1 MKRIVHYVA
10 VAACALACFLAA
22 QNVSN
27 RARKIHFDAIV
38 IDTHAD
44 TLQRVLM
51 GNEDITQRSSKGH
64 LDLPR
69 MREGGLDAE
78 FFALWVDSPFVGPVA
93 VKRTL
98 QLIDAMYRVIG
109 KSKGE
114 LRLAVNASEVEHNAK
129 EGKLSALMGIEGG
142 HAIDDD
148 LAALR
153 MYHRLGVRYM
163 TLTWSNRNNWA
174 DSSGE
179 PPKWNGLTDFG
190 RDVVREMN
198 RIGMIVDI
206 SHVSDKTFW
215 DVMQVTTKPVIASH
229 SSASALNDVPRNM
242 KDDMLRAMAKNGG
255 VVGINFYSAFLSS
268 EFARASRATQSSA
281 PTVADLMKK
290 YGGDP
295 FQTAMERYRIM
306 IETPS
311 PLPPPP
317 FKVLIDHID
326 HVAKVA
332 GIDHVGLGSD
342 FDGIDSAPEGIRDVT
357 DLPKITEAL
366 LDRGYSETEVKK
378 ILGGNFLRV
387 LREVTGN

>member
-1 MKRIVHYVA
+1 MKRIRTFLA
-10 VAACALACFLAA
+10 VACLLITCLLA
-22 QNVSN
+22 QKVSE

-38 IDTHAD
+38 VDTHAD

-51 GNEDITQRSSKGH
+51 GKEDITQRGARGH

-78 FFALWVDSPFVGPVA
+78 FFAVWVDSPFVGPVA

-98 QLIDAMYRVIG
+98 QLIDAMYRVIDQ
-109 KSKGE
+109 SKGQ
-114 LRLAVNASEVEHNAK
+114 LRLALDASDIERNVK
-129 EGKLSALMGIEGG
+129 TGKLSALMGIEGG

-148 LAALR
+148 LATLR

-163 TLTWSNRNNWA
+163 TLTWSNNNNWA

-179 PPKWNGLTDFG
+179 PPRWNGVTEFG
-190 RDVVREMN
+190 REVVREMN

-215 DVMQVTTKPVIASH
+215 DVMKVTAKPVIASH

-242 KDDMLRAMAKNGG
+242 KDDMLRAVAKNGG

-268 EFARASRATQSSA
+268 EFAKASKIIQLNS
-281 PTVADLMKK
+281 PTVPDLMKK

-295 FQTAMERYRIM
+295 FRVAMERYKIM

-317 FKVLIDHID
+317 FKILIDHID

-332 GIDHVGLGSD
+332 GVDHVGLGSD
-342 FDGIDSAPEGIRDVT
+342 FDGIDSAPEGMGDVT
-357 DLPKITEAL
+357 DLPKITQAL
-366 LDRGYSETEVKK
+366 LERGYSEADVKK

-387 LREVTGN
+387 LREVTGR